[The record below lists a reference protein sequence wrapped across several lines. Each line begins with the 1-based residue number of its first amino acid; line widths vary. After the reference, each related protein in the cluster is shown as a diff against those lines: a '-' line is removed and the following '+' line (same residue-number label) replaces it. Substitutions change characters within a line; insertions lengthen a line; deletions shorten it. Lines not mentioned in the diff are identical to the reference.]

1 MRLLVKNRKN
11 KLGKVENLVKYY
23 TENLTQADIDAYAA
37 LYRNPDLKKSNAYPA
52 LNTILNRHLDDAKL
66 GIKYPNEYKYTPS
79 GSDMAFGA
87 TALGANALGYVPNMV
102 GKIKT
107 MASKAKKVPHKN
119 IVNYAAL
126 DASPELAPNVVNY
139 AALDA
144 APELA
149 PNIVNTADKTA
160 KAANASSS
168 LGSLGTIGT
177 HAAAFAAGYGTRGL
191 KDRFDR
197 RVRKKGLDSD
207 TNITGG
213 LFNFGKKQNQEIS
226 YLNKRL
232 NKNIL
237 SKFMSFDSD
246 DNRKLNYNHPI
257 LQNDP
262 DLLTMIESLISD
274 TRSLGKYYTSER
286 DLAKLRKKINQ
297 VERYIYNKYPKLF
310 YSNGSNGE
318 TTDLRSYLNKNQDV
332 PMDYIPDMASALN
345 QEKDIVDK
353 QLEPGKWRKR
363 LQKWVS

>member
-1 MRLLVKNRKN
+1 MVKNHKN
-11 KLGKVENLVKYY
+11 KLGKVENLVKHY

-79 GSDMAFGA
+79 GSDIAFGA
-87 TALGANALGYVPNMV
+87 TALGYVPNMV

-168 LGSLGTIGT
+168 LGSLGTLGT
-177 HAAAFAAGYGTRGL
+177 HAAAFAAGYGTKGL

-213 LFNFGKKQNQEIS
+213 LFNFGKKQNREIS

-237 SKFMSFDSD
+237 SKFMSFDSM
-246 DNRKLNYNHPI
+246 DNRVINYDNPI
-257 LQNDP
+257 LQKDP
-262 DLLTMIESLISD
+262 ELKNMIQDLVSD
-274 TRSLGKYYTSER
+274 ARNEGKYFTSKR
-286 DLAKLRKKINQ
+286 DIAKLRMKINK
-297 VERYIYNKYPKLF
+297 VERYMLNKHPNLF
-310 YSNGSNGE
+310 YGNGNNGE
-318 TTDLRSYLNKNQDV
+318 TTDLLSYINANRKV
-332 PMDYIPDMASALN
+332 PMDYIPDMNAALN
-345 QEKDIVDK
+345 QERSSVEKE
-353 QLEPGKWRKR
+353 LEPSKWRKR
-363 LQKWVS
+363 LQKWLA